1 MMLSNVGGEKTI
13 TEVNV
18 KSYNHPHS
26 HFLLIMQRKFN
37 LNINLV
43 HIDHFFYECE
53 HKPMLVYYNCIAE
66 FIDS

>member
-43 HIDHFFYECE
+43 HIDHFFMNVNTNQCW
-53 HKPMLVYYNCIAE
+53 VIIIALQNL
-66 FIDS
+66 